1 MTRLTGPS
9 PRVHLSNYHTAHSAI
24 AAMLLLSIACNI
36 SAIGNA
42 VERGNFF
49 KEVVEQT
56 NEEGKRMEK
65 EYPPGDTLPA
75 GDLGS
80 PVDPPLAPPPAA
92 VASSPP
98 ALTGLQFPAEIPGD
112 GTPKGGWF
120 SFTDL
125 GGDCTRA
132 VFSVV
137 SATNF
142 AGFEFNPR
150 EIPDRRRLLCR
161 HERVQHLVRG
171 IANGDAAGHAVRRGR
186 RRKQFAR
193 LHLHLQGVTR
203 ASIACKGHEVA
214 LPHPSPR
221 SGTACRA
228 RTGTMRDAFRNEEG
242 HAMACPNTFLRA
254 RARSQVTAPTTPP
267 ARPPPLARR

>member
-9 PRVHLSNYHTAHSAI
+9 PRVHLSNYHAARSAI

-42 VERGNFF
+42 VERGDAF

-120 SFTDL
+120 TFTDL

-142 AGFEFNPR
+142 AGFEFNP
-150 EIPDRRRLLCR
+150 
-161 HERVQHLVRG
+161 HETLTS
-171 IANGDAAGHAVRRGR
+171 GDYYAGTSEFNIWCEGS
-186 RRKQFAR
+186 QT
-193 LHLHLQGVTR
+193 VT
-203 ASIACKGHEVA
+203 
-214 LPHPSPR
+214 
-221 SGTACRA
+221 
-228 RTGTMRDAFRNEEG
+228 
-242 HAMACPNTFLRA
+242 LRA
-254 RARSQVTAPTTPP
+254 TLYDEAGAASNSRDITFTCKE
-267 ARPPPLARR
+267 